1 VLRWLPFIAGVLP
14 LIAMFGAFALGI
26 AYEVLPNCNPLID
39 GCCSISATGRQP
51 PGSYLF
57 RAIMLPQGIL
67 LGFVWY
73 LSVLW
78 LRKLEPT
85 PTNTTCLIILVA
97 GVVNVVALIMYV
109 TFLGTTEPI
118 YEFMRRTGIY
128 FGFLGMAVAQ
138 LTIAIVLLRTRL
150 RPLGQA
156 MLSIGLAVC
165 ALGVLNLAL
174 RSVLADPDPAENR
187 IEWIATILMQAW
199 YFLLFIAWR
208 RTGVEFSVRVGPA

>member
-57 RAIMLPQGIL
+57 RAIMLPQGLL
-67 LGFVWY
+67 LGFIWY

-78 LRKLEPT
+78 LRKLEPM
-85 PTNTTCLIILVA
+85 PANATCLIILVA
-97 GVVNVVALIMYV
+97 GIINVVALIIYV

-138 LTIAIVLLRTRL
+138 LTIAIALLRTRI
-150 RPLGQA
+150 RPLAQA
-156 MLSIGLAVC
+156 MLSISLVVV
-165 ALGVLNLAL
+165 ALGILNLAL
-174 RSVLADPDPAENR
+174 KSVLADPDPAENR

-199 YFLLFIAWR
+199 YLLLFVAWR
-208 RTGVEFSVRVGPA
+208 WTGADFSVRVGPT